1 MKKLYCV
8 LFSDGEILMCIRQ
21 CHLRR
26 HIKTKQRIDRGVRC
40 VRFFK
45 RYEEA

>member
-1 MKKLYCV
+1 MKKWFFV
-8 LFSDGEILMCIRQ
+8 MFSDGEVIMCGRQ

-45 RYEEA
+45 NYEDA